1 MVPLQPH
8 RHWHIN
14 FSAALTGSRVSGGGG
29 GRENQAWSV
38 PCMCWL
44 DRATSATAMLIFK
57 LSAHVLRTEDTILV
71 I

>member
-1 MVPLQPH
+1 
-8 RHWHIN
+8 
-14 FSAALTGSRVSGGGG
+14 
-29 GRENQAWSV
+29 
-38 PCMCWL
+38 MCWL